1 MDARIA
7 AKKPR
12 VARLSKRAR
21 RRLPKTLLCSAIALS
36 CLTVSGKP
44 PSAGPYQIEAVYLYD
59 FSKFVAWPKHSASAK
74 SEPFSICVLGEDPF
88 GAVLDTTL
96 SGENIQGNSLVAKRI
111 SKPEDAAG
119 CKIVFVSS
127 SEENRL
133 KDILAAFDGANILTV
148 SDIHNFSQRGGMIQF
163 VLEGGKVRFEVN
175 VTNAANAGLTLSA
188 DLLQV
193 ALAVRRE
200 S

>member
-7 AKKPR
+7 ATKVRSAQLDKWK
-12 VARLSKRAR
+12 RL
-21 RRLPKTLLCSAIALS
+21 RLPKALLFSVVAFS
-36 CLTVSGKP
+36 CLTASGEQS
-44 PSAGPYQIEAVYLYD
+44 SAGPYQIEAVYLYD
-59 FSKFVAWPKHSASAK
+59 FSKFVAWPKQTANAK
-74 SEPFSICVLGEDPF
+74 NEPFSICVLGEDPF

-96 SGENIQGNSLVAKRI
+96 SGENIQGNTLVAKRI

-119 CKIVFVSS
+119 CKIVFVSN

-133 KDILAAFDGANILTV
+133 KEILAAFDGTDILTV
-148 SDIHNFSQRGGMIQF
+148 SDIHNFSRRGGMIQF

>member
-1 MDARIA
+1 M
-7 AKKPR
+7 
-12 VARLSKRAR
+12 RL
-21 RRLPKTLLCSAIALS
+21 RLPKNLLCSVVALS
-36 CLTVSGKP
+36 CLTASGEP
-44 PSAGPYQIEAVYLYD
+44 PTAGPYQIEAVYLYD
-59 FSKFVAWPKHSASAK
+59 FSKFVAWPKGTANTTNQ
-74 SEPFSICVLGEDPF
+74 PFSICVLGEDPF

-111 SKPEDAAG
+111 SEPEDATG

-127 SEENRL
+127 SEENKL

-148 SDIHNFSQRGGMIQF
+148 SDIHNFSRRGGMIQF
-163 VLEGGKVRFEVN
+163 VLQGGKVRFEVN

>member
-7 AKKPR
+7 AKEPR
-12 VARLSKRAR
+12 AAR
-21 RRLPKTLLCSAIALS
+21 RVKWTRLRLPKTLLCSVVALS
-36 CLTVSGKP
+36 CLTAFGKP

-59 FSKFVAWPKHSASAK
+59 FSKFVAWPKGAARAQN
-74 SEPFSICVLGEDPF
+74 EPFSICVLGADPF
-88 GAVLDTTL
+88 GAVLDATL

-111 SKPEDAAG
+111 SKPEEAAG

-127 SEENRL
+127 SEDDRL
-133 KDILAAFDGANILTV
+133 KDILATFDGANILTV
-148 SDIHNFSQRGGMIQF
+148 SDIHNFSRRGGMIQF

-193 ALAVRRE
+193 ALAVRKE